1 VNLRRFVSH
10 LFTTHWG
17 TRRRFTPKVLAGIE
31 AAISQVEL
39 QHSGEIRFV
48 VETALH
54 PLELWHDLSPRAR
67 ALQAFA
73 QLGIWD
79 TEHNNGV
86 LIYVLLADR
95 RVEILA
101 DRGIASRVQQLE
113 WDEICRET
121 QRHYQARDFGAGSV
135 TAVEHVGRLLGR
147 HFPGRPK
154 SHANELPNQP
164 VLL

>member
-1 VNLRRFVSH
+1 MSLGRALRH
-10 LFTTHWG
+10 LFATHWSTG
-17 TRRRFTPKVLAGIE
+17 RRFTPHVLSNIE
-31 AAISQVEL
+31 KTISQVES
-39 QHSGEIRFV
+39 QHAGEIRFV

-54 PLELWHDLSPRAR
+54 PAELWHGLTPRQR
-67 ALQAFA
+67 ALQVFA
-73 QLGIWD
+73 HLGIWD

-101 DRGIASRVQQLE
+101 DRGIASRVQQSQ

-121 QRHYQARDFGAGSV
+121 QRHYRARDFGAGSIA
-135 TAVEHVGRLLGR
+135 AVEHVGRLLGR